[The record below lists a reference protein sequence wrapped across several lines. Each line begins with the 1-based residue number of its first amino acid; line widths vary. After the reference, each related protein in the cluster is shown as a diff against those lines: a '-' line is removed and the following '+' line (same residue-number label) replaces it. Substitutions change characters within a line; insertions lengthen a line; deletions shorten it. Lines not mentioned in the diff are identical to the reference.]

1 MWGIEIVIML
11 AMIAING
18 LLAGY
23 EIALASVTIGRLQ
36 VLAAEG
42 KRGAKAALYM
52 KQNMEASLAAVQ
64 IGITL
69 AGAIAAAVGGVG
81 AKGAIAPALQRALGL
96 PGAYANMFAI
106 AFVIIPLTILTIL
119 FGELLPKVFT
129 LRNKEWVCLVLSPAM
144 RVFSLLV
151 RPGVW
156 FFEGLVMT
164 VVRWLEVWWRRK
176 VGRSWDDATQLQE
189 LRACAAWAR
198 LSRLI
203 GHRQERIILGAA
215 DLSTRAVREVMI
227 PANHIKMLN
236 LADSLM
242 QSLILAHQ
250 DMHTRFPVT
259 KTPGDPQGIVGY
271 VTFKDLVAYM
281 KLEPQRPSLE
291 AITRPIVSLP
301 EETPLAA
308 CLEQLIKDYQHIALV
323 MDSSG
328 MVVGMITLE
337 DMLEELVG
345 EIEDEYDRL
354 PSHTV
359 PVGGAWV
366 VGGGIGLD
374 RLKEVT
380 GIDLTTDLPPNG
392 ARNLSEWIIGH
403 TGCLPQGGQELQ
415 RAGRRFLI
423 RKVRRQKVL
432 EAQISS
438 QSPGLP
444 TGP

>member
-36 VLAAEG
+36 VLATEG

-52 KQNMEASLAAVQ
+52 KQNVEASLAAVQ

-69 AGAIAAAVGGVG
+69 AGAIAAAVGGAG
-81 AKGAIAPALQRALGL
+81 AKGAIAPALQSMLDIPGL
-96 PGAYANMFAI
+96 YANLFAI

-156 FFEGLVMT
+156 FLEGLVMT

-215 DLSTRAVREVMI
+215 DLSTKAVREVMI

-236 LADSLM
+236 LEDSLM

-281 KLEPQRPSLE
+281 KLEPQRPSLQ

-301 EETPLAA
+301 QERPLAA

-323 MDSSG
+323 RDSSG
-328 MVVGMITLE
+328 TVAGMITLE

-354 PSHTV
+354 PSHVV

-374 RLKEVT
+374 RLKEAT
-380 GIDLTTDLPPNG
+380 GIDLATDLPPNG
-392 ARNLSEWIIGH
+392 ARNLSEWIIGQ
-403 TGCLPQGGQELQ
+403 TGCLPQGGLELQ

-432 EAQISS
+432 EAQISAQS
-438 QSPGLP
+438 QGLP
-444 TGP
+444 ACP